1 MLYIKLVS
9 LLYNFLEVWQVTGK
23 IQTYISTSPASK
35 NTWISEVDPHT
46 HTHTHTYHLIRNNS
60 CHNMSTHVP
69 RNHTAILCST
79 HFNTHTFCYHTHTNK
94 HTHTEICINRT
105 LTGTELCLG
114 VLNRTWTQH
123 LHTSRNTRKNKHE
136 K

>member
-46 HTHTHTYHLIRNNS
+46 HTHTHTHIPSHQEQL
-60 CHNMSTHVP
+60 MPQHVNP
-69 RNHTAILCST
+69 RAKKPHSHFMLHPFQHPHFLLSHTYKQ
-79 HFNTHTFCYHTHTNK
+79 THTHRDMHKQN
-94 HTHTEICINRT
+94 
-105 LTGTELCLG
+105 
-114 VLNRTWTQH
+114 LNRHRALSGCTQQNMDT
-123 LHTSRNTRKNKHE
+123 TSAYL
-136 K
+136 